1 MSCIYSPECAD
12 LRITADV
19 IGLPTP
25 DSRFGTSNGC
35 EDFERETER
44 GGAPMSEPLLLWTVG
59 KRVVRVSRAHGH
71 AESVTYDEHAEIDH
85 RGYFIKNQADGSW
98 VVVKVVDG
106 VEVDYAIRDSE
117 DAAKQQAEDWERSQ

>member
-1 MSCIYSPECAD
+1 
-12 LRITADV
+12 
-19 IGLPTP
+19 
-25 DSRFGTSNGC
+25 
-35 EDFERETER
+35 
-44 GGAPMSEPLLLWTVG
+44 MSEPLLLWTVG

-98 VVVKVVDG
+98 VVVRVVGG

>member
-1 MSCIYSPECAD
+1 
-12 LRITADV
+12 
-19 IGLPTP
+19 
-25 DSRFGTSNGC
+25 
-35 EDFERETER
+35 
-44 GGAPMSEPLLLWTVG
+44 MSEPLLLWTVG

-85 RGYFIKNQADGSW
+85 RVYVIKNQDDGSW
-98 VVVKVVDG
+98 VVVKVVDD